1 MHDDQDQLSHVSE
14 GLAEVLARLEAARE
28 ALQPLLDG
36 QDGDL
41 APIRQAG
48 ARLERMEAEVARI
61 EAVVE
66 GQAVGVGEL
75 AD

>member
-28 ALQPLLDG
+28 DLQPLLDG

-41 APIRQAG
+41 APVRQAV

-61 EAVVE
+61 EAVVAE
-66 GQAVGVGEL
+66 QAVGVGEL